1 MTDSMPARNKAT
13 RTAILANW
21 GFPAPSSFETRV
33 LQKYHEIYM
42 DEQIDMKSIHYF
54 KLKNMLSIGEGYKPC
69 SSSKSVWYSEVQCR
83 DCEAK
88 SSKINVNEKLE
99 L

>member
-1 MTDSMPARNKAT
+1 M
-13 RTAILANW
+13 
-21 GFPAPSSFETRV
+21 
-33 LQKYHEIYM
+33 HER
-42 DEQIDMKSIHYF
+42 IDMQSIHYF
-54 KLKNMLSIGEGYKPC
+54 ELKNMLSIGEGYKPC
-69 SSSKSVWYSEVQCR
+69 SSSKSIRYSEVQCR

>member
-1 MTDSMPARNKAT
+1 
-13 RTAILANW
+13 
-21 GFPAPSSFETRV
+21 
-33 LQKYHEIYM
+33 
-42 DEQIDMKSIHYF
+42 MKSIHYF
-54 KLKNMLSIGEGYKPC
+54 ELKNMLSIGEGYKPC
-69 SSSKSVWYSEVQCR
+69 SSSKSIWYGEVQCR